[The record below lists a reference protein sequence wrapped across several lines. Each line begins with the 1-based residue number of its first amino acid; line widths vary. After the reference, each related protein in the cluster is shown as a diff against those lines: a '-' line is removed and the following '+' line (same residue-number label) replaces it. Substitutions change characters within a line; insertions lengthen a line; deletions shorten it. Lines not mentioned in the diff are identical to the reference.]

1 MASLRDDS
9 IRLSTPK
16 AFSKWNIAIFFYF
29 ARITFLATVEESM
42 ETIADNAKNQCTL
55 RWAESNQRILIQF
68 VEFNTFFSIKTLKS
82 LENEKQRVH
91 SILSS
96 FFSNRHH
103 SYTHTWHSHAAEET
117 QIKKKHIKQN
127 RLVKWSSLF
136 LYRICLGF

>member
-1 MASLRDDS
+1 
-9 IRLSTPK
+9 
-16 AFSKWNIAIFFYF
+16 
-29 ARITFLATVEESM
+29 M

-96 FFSNRHH
+96 FFSNRHN
-103 SYTHTWHSHAAEET
+103 SYTHT
-117 QIKKKHIKQN
+117 
-127 RLVKWSSLF
+127 
-136 LYRICLGF
+136 